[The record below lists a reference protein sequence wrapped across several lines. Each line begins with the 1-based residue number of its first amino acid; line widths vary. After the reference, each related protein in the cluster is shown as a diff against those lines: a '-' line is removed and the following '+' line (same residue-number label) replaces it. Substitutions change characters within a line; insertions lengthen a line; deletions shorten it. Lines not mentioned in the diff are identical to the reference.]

1 LVAITGD
8 AKLAFHDAQGE
19 CMELGLAG
27 RRVLVTGGSLGIGF
41 SVAQGF
47 LAEGCHVTIAAR
59 DEARLKSAVER
70 FAHDAPGRVAMHAVD
85 LSQRGAPEALAEAH
99 PETDILVNN
108 AGAIPTGDIF
118 EIDEARWRE
127 AWDLKVFGYV
137 NLTRAMYRLM
147 RGHPPKVIVNVI
159 GTGAEQPQFRYV
171 CGNAANIALNG
182 MTRSL
187 GGRSIDDGIRVVGVN
202 PGAVD
207 TERWRSIHQARAQK
221 ILGDAARWQEVLSKD
236 RPLGRAA
243 TPEEIADVVVFLASD
258 RAQWVCGEVVNV
270 DGGVLFRGNS
280 F

>member
-1 LVAITGD
+1 
-8 AKLAFHDAQGE
+8 
-19 CMELGLAG
+19 MELGLAG

-41 SVAQGF
+41 AVARGF
-47 LAEGCHVTIAAR
+47 LAEGCIVTIAAR
-59 DEARLKSAVER
+59 DGARLAGAVER
-70 FAHDAPGRVAMHAVD
+70 LSQAAPGRVAAHAVD
-85 LSQRGAPEALAEAH
+85 LAERGAPEALAEAH
-99 PETDILVNN
+99 PSTDILVNN

-118 EIDEARWRE
+118 EIDEERWRT
-127 AWDLKVFGYV
+127 AWDLKVFGYI

-187 GGRSIDDGIRVVGVN
+187 GGRSLDDGIRVVGVN

-236 RPLGRAA
+236 RPRRGAGR
-243 TPEEIADVVVFLASD
+243 D
-258 RAQWVCGEVVNV
+258 RRR
-270 DGGVLFRGNS
+270 GGVPRIGARPMGVRRGRERRWRRAVS
-280 F
+280 R